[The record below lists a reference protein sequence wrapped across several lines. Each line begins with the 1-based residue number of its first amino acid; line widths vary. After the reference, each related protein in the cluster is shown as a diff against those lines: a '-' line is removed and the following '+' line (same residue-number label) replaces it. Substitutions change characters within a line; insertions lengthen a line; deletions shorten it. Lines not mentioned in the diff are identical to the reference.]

1 MRSSRINA
9 VRVRRV
15 TPPPVEAS
23 SDLTARYLEDAAHFP
38 GGSTI
43 GVVRPTSLE
52 ELAASLDTSQP
63 VLPVGAQSS
72 LTGGA
77 TPSGEV
83 VLSTERLTH
92 LQVAGDH
99 VVAAAGVTLQ
109 SIQDVLL
116 PSGRWFPPVP
126 TYLGATVGGA
136 VSTCAAGAATF
147 KYGTVRAWV
156 DAITVVLTGGDVLEI
171 ERGQSMASPEGVF
184 DIETSSGARHV
195 IVPAIR
201 MPDVP
206 KRSAGYF
213 AAPGMD
219 LIDLFIGSE
228 GTLGVIAS
236 ARLRTVR
243 RPTLVCRWLVPVA
256 SERSAIALAGELRQA
271 SRDTWA
277 TGDVNGVDISA
288 IEHLDARSLALVR
301 EDGVDRRLNLTFP
314 TDASVVLL
322 VEQEL
327 SANHVAKNVDPATTM
342 PSGTVPGD
350 SPHPATTMPLGTVPG
365 DSPQLWAALENARD
379 PGAPDSP
386 IVRFCRTLDR
396 HGALDH
402 AEVALPSDER
412 RAAAFA
418 ELREAVPTAV
428 NRRVALA
435 RHQLDPQISKT
446 AADMIVPFDRFEDMM
461 AVCRTLFAERGLD
474 LAVWGHISDGNVHPN
489 LIPRSYDDVI
499 AGRAAILE
507 LGRSVIEMGGCPL
520 AEHGV
525 GRHPVKQALLHMM
538 YGTEGVDAMRRVKR
552 ALDPDGWL
560 APGVIFG

>member
-1 MRSSRINA
+1 MTRFCACEKLSGVKSSHLGA

-15 TPPPVEAS
+15 TPPPIEAG

-43 GVVRPTSLE
+43 GVIRPASLE
-52 ELAASLDTSQP
+52 ELAASLDSSEP
-63 VLPVGAQSS
+63 VLAVGAQSS

-77 TPSGEV
+77 TPKGEV
-83 VLSTERLTH
+83 VLSTERLRQ
-92 LQVAGDH
+92 LQIAGDH
-99 VVAAAGVTLQ
+99 VVADAGVTLQ
-109 SIQDVLL
+109 SIQDALAPL
-116 PSGRWFPPVP
+116 GRWFPPVP

-156 DAITVVLTGGDVLEI
+156 DAITVVLAGGDVVEI
-171 ERGQSMASPEGVF
+171 ARGQIMASPDGSF
-184 DIETSSGARHV
+184 DIETSSGVRHV
-195 IVPAIR
+195 TIPPIQ

-236 ARLRTVR
+236 ARLRTVP
-243 RPTLVCRWLVPVA
+243 RPAAVCRWLVPVA
-256 SERSAIALAGELRQA
+256 SERSAIALAGELRHA
-271 SRDTWA
+271 SHDTWA
-277 TGDVNGVDISA
+277 TGEVNGIDVSA

-301 EDGVDRRLNLTFP
+301 EDGVDLRLHLTLP
-314 TDASVVLL
+314 TDAGVVLL

-327 SANHVAKNVDPATTM
+327 SATALSSD
-342 PSGTVPGD
+342 
-350 SPHPATTMPLGTVPG
+350 
-365 DSPQLWAALENARD
+365 LWTALERARD
-379 PGAPDSP
+379 PGAPDSA
-386 IVRFCRTLDR
+386 IARVCRTLDR

-402 AEVALPSDER
+402 AEVALPSDQT

-418 ELREAVPTAV
+418 DLREAVPTAV

-446 AADMIVPFDRFEDMM
+446 AADMIVPFDRFEEMM
-461 AVCRTLFAERGLD
+461 TVCRRLFAERGLD

-499 AGRAAILE
+499 AGREAILE
-507 LGRSVIEMGGCPL
+507 LGRSVIAMGGCPL

-525 GRHPVKQALLHMM
+525 GRHPAKQALLRLL
-538 YGTEGVDAMRRVKR
+538 YGADGVAAMRRVKR
-552 ALDPDGWL
+552 ALDPDGRL
-560 APGVIFG
+560 APGVIFATQ